1 MPPSKFGWNF
11 PFYNV
16 MQLHTTIQ
24 SDTSVKLT
32 VRNYGCTCMIWYAQ
46 GKKLIV
52 YLLDLVTILVAIVRM
67 SCN

>member
-32 VRNYGCTCMIWYAQ
+32 V
-46 GKKLIV
+46 
-52 YLLDLVTILVAIVRM
+52 YLHDLVCSRQEIDSVLA
-67 SCN
+67 